1 VQRYGHSPLK
11 PGPLYRLFGEGCL
24 DLVCFMNVR
33 NWTLFYVS
41 ASLAFESAVD
51 KIQCDAIP
59 KADLV
64 LQGRSFDVN
73 GKK

>member
-1 VQRYGHSPLK
+1 
-11 PGPLYRLFGEGCL
+11 
-24 DLVCFMNVR
+24 MNVR